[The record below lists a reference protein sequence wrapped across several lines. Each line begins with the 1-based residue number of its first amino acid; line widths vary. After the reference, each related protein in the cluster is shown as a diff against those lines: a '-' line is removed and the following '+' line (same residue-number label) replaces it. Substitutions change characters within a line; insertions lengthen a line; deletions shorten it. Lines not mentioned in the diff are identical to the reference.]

1 MTTKVKNETT
11 RKNRGSRK
19 VSDKVSAKDLQTV
32 VSCVSVSAPDG
43 SGVGSGA
50 SGSGNSAP
58 VVGVGSSS
66 ASSGRAAR
74 MDARTKLEN
83 SVIFEG
89 FSLGDGVR
97 DLSAKVVPFFA
108 APEWSGTAAET
119 VRASLSGMLESG
131 VINQDQFDMM
141 WRAAAKNAGVDL
153 SAPLVSVGRVLVIIR
168 NNFLKEFVS
177 LVGMSFNSVREHIR
191 KNGVNSYSWRLSCA
205 AVRCDSSVNDFLF
218 ASPVAS
224 GSSASAIVGA
234 LLSLRELVDFNSRLA
249 LAKCEEKG
257 NLQTSINDGVR
268 SAKRLNWTKEQYM
281 NECSYLWDY
290 VPTADNKQRK
300 QLEKNIAAALL
311 NVNKCNDLILSL
323 GGATVL
329 ESPSCSAK
337 VARTIKAALR
347 DRSRSY
353 SVIDTCEKVL
363 ALA

>member
-1 MTTKVKNETT
+1 MSTKVKNETT

-32 VSCVSVSAPDG
+32 VNGVSVSAPVG
-43 SGVGSGA
+43 SGLSDGVTASAVGSGA
-50 SGSGNSAP
+50 VA
-58 VVGVGSSS
+58 VGSSS

-108 APEWSGTAAET
+108 VPEWSGRSEYIAAQK
-119 VRASLSGMLESG
+119 MLLDKG
-131 VINQDQFDMM
+131 IINQEQFENSIKAAD
-141 WRAAAKNAGVDL
+141 RAAGV
-153 SAPLVSVGRVLVIIR
+153 SAPNVSAGRVLVVIR
-168 NNFLKEFVS
+168 RNFLKEFVS
-177 LVGMSFNSVREHIR
+177 LVGMSFKSVREHIR
-191 KNGVNSYSWRLSCA
+191 EHGVNSYSWRLSCA

-224 GSSASAIVGA
+224 GASASAIVGA

-257 NLQTSINDGVR
+257 NLHTSINNGVR

-281 NECSYLWDY
+281 SECSYLWDY
-290 VPTADNKQRK
+290 LPTADNKQRK

-363 ALA
+363 TLA